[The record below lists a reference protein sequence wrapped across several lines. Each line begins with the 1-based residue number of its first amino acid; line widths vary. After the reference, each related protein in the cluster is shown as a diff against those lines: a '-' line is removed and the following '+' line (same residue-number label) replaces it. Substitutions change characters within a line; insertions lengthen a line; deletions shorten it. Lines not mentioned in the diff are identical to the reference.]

1 MTTVIMMNIYA
12 QSRIFYVMARD
23 GLVSKHFAKI
33 HPKYDSPYIS
43 VLIFS
48 GLIAILAGLVPLEV
62 IAKMSSMGALI
73 DYIVIM
79 MVVMLFRIKMPDVVR
94 SFKCPALFVIA
105 PVGLLAC
112 VYLLFKQIISKE
124 GELMFT
130 GELLIYWF
138 IVVFIVYVIK
148 TSFLKTKKPIEKVI

>member
-1 MTTVIMMNIYA
+1 
-12 QSRIFYVMARD
+12 
-23 GLVSKHFAKI
+23 
-33 HPKYDSPYIS
+33 
-43 VLIFS
+43 
-48 GLIAILAGLVPLEV
+48 
-62 IAKMSSMGALI
+62 MGALI

>member
-1 MTTVIMMNIYA
+1 
-12 QSRIFYVMARD
+12 
-23 GLVSKHFAKI
+23 
-33 HPKYDSPYIS
+33 
-43 VLIFS
+43 
-48 GLIAILAGLVPLEV
+48 
-62 IAKMSSMGALI
+62 MGALI

-79 MVVMLFRIKMPDVVR
+79 MVVMLFRVKMPEVLR
-94 SFKCPALFVIA
+94 SFKCPALFIVA

-138 IVVFIVYVIK
+138 IIVFTAYVIR
-148 TSFLKTKKPIEKVI
+148 TSLIKSKKPVDESL